1 MKPAETR
8 ARLVS
13 RAPFMPPFWTALAG
27 CRPRRAKTGNH
38 KVECWRRAAELALL
52 QVVHSS
58 LAERSSLGHKNINCS
73 GRAPPARRSDAAQL
87 QKQTPAPGTVTLDHV
102 RAHRRNYRRRRRRA
116 QLPRRPRDPVRA
128 FKPGGAVGER
138 PLQRP
143 HGRSRAMRS
152 VKAVIIGR
160 LRPRETRL
168 FATNSTYLRKAV
180 RRGPEADVVE
190 GFRFFTTTPVALRPT
205 K

>member
-128 FKPGGAVGER
+128 AQSGGAVRER

-143 HGRSRAMRS
+143 HCWVGAMRS
-152 VKAVIIGR
+152 VKTVITGR
-160 LRPRETRL
+160 LWVGETRL
-168 FATNSTYLRKAV
+168 FATNSPHFGKAV
-180 RRGPEADVVE
+180 RCRSKTNIPQRPRESPAI
-190 GFRFFTTTPVALRPT
+190 TMALRPT
-205 K
+205 E